1 MFLARKISLAKWLKK
16 EEQGELAEDEISA
29 DAVTADLRTKDNRL
43 SFWRC
48 DTEETTEVNKAAL
61 AIVAGYER
69 IDKIAVVWLAA
80 DELQADGQ
88 TLKDTEGKTP
98 VRGLAEL
105 HVDVCRLDYMRLGKV
120 AQRIFTALKEEQYLQ
135 IGKASVKG
143 LLAEAV
149 EQGDI
154 VPNDLEKRVREE
166 LGLCNEA

>member
-1 MFLARKISLAKWLKK
+1 MFLARKISLAKWSKT
-16 EEQGELAEDEISA
+16 GELTVGEIPA
-29 DAVTADLRTKDNRL
+29 DAVTTDLRTRDNKL

-48 DTEETTEVNKAAL
+48 DTMETTEVNKAAL
-61 AIVAGYER
+61 AIAAAYER

-80 DELQADGQ
+80 DELRADGQ

-105 HVDVCRLDYMRLGKV
+105 HVDVCRLDYMRLGKI
-120 AQRIFTALKEEQYLQ
+120 AQRIFTALKEEKYLQ
-135 IGKASVKG
+135 LGKASVKG

-154 VPNDLEKRVREE
+154 APNELEKRVREA
-166 LGLCNEA
+166 LGL